1 MASRPKR
8 KYSLIRKQQDLLQQF
23 YDELGNDEEFS

>member
-8 KYSLIRKQQDLLQQF
+8 KYSLIREQQDLLQQF